1 MRRYVPSWWNSSY
14 MKDPDGKRG
23 TIDTQGNEFV
33 IKIGRGVGYVR
44 PCSYYNYEIW
54 NNCNKDLRHDNQVNW
69 FSVDKFIYNNPNI
82 SDNPYRYNTQI
93 PKTPSIAGILSLITK
108 YMSKMKKDPISH
120 MEDIRTGIYSG
131 WPRLIF

>member
-69 FSVDKFIYNNPNI
+69 LSHLIY
-82 SDNPYRYNTQI
+82 TLLKLVKQQ
-93 PKTPSIAGILSLITK
+93 
-108 YMSKMKKDPISH
+108 
-120 MEDIRTGIYSG
+120 
-131 WPRLIF
+131 